1 MSNYT
6 ETQKLVYKMLTE
18 NTGKHMLDSG
28 FANGRHWQRNQQ
40 KSIEDFDSENIEAYE
55 FDWDNGDI
63 VRTVSVFHFLSE
75 CTELDDICDEFNRIQ
90 EENDDWDYVGDEN
103 LYGVSNEAGGYL
115 SVLEMMYDDF
125 KINHTWNTYNG
136 DSDLSQV
143 LQGCNVEV
151 NGEYYV
157 IVQTHNGADV
167 RGGYSHAK
175 MFKCADYSDGMIH
188 EYVYDFSDSYDIEQ
202 EMEHIEEFTDWLDNS
217 KTYTNEQVVNRIEE
231 LNKVVD

>member
-1 MSNYT
+1 MINYT

-18 NTGKHMLDSG
+18 NTGTHMCDSG
-28 FANGRHWQRNQQ
+28 FANGRHWQSNQQ
-40 KSIEDFDSENIEAYE
+40 KSIEDFNSENIETYE

-63 VRTVSVFHFLSE
+63 VRTVNVFHYLSE

-90 EENDDWDYVGDEN
+90 DENDDWDYEGDV
-103 LYGVSNEAGGYL
+103 YGVSSEAGGYL

-143 LQGCNVEV
+143 LQGCNIEV

-157 IVQTHNGADV
+157 IVQTHNGADA

-175 MFKCADYSDGMIH
+175 MFKCADHSDGMIH
-188 EYVYDFSDSYDIEQ
+188 EYVYDFSDSYELEQ

-217 KTYTNEQVVNRIEE
+217 KTYTNKQVVNRIEE
-231 LNKVVD
+231 LNTVTD

>member
-167 RGGYSHAK
+167 RGGYSHN
-175 MFKCADYSDGMIH
+175 FL
-188 EYVYDFSDSYDIEQ
+188 F
-202 EMEHIEEFTDWLDNS
+202 
-217 KTYTNEQVVNRIEE
+217 
-231 LNKVVD
+231 